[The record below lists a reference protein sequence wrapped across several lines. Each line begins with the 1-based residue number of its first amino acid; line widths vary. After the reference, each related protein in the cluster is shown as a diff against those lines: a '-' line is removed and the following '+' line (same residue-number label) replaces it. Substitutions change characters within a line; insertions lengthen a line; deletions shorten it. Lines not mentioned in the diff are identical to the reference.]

1 MESETC
7 HDTLS
12 AAGGVR
18 KPLNLCRGG
27 LGALRWGPRWPAPR
41 WGPSLTLN
49 LAQHRWSRFSFTFSL
64 SLKDS
69 LAKHSSALES
79 IGYTWVAVWSHA
91 AMVAKNLKR
100 ATRRAG
106 EKIFLGKTP
115 HLFSPGLHIRTKIC
129 TWVHSGEIL
138 LRTVVTSRSI
148 CQMDPFYAGAGI
160 LISQSVYR
168 GQKQNGSFQILS
180 RNMLYCL

>member
-1 MESETC
+1 M
-7 HDTLS
+7 
-12 AAGGVR
+12 R

-27 LGALRWGPRWPAPR
+27 LCALRWGPRWPAPR
-41 WGPSLTLN
+41 WGPSLAPN
-49 LAQHRWSRFSFTFSL
+49 LAQHRWSRFSFTFSI

-69 LAKHSSALES
+69 LAKHSSALGS

-106 EKIFLGKTP
+106 EKIFLGRTP

-168 GQKQNGSFQILS
+168 GQKQNGSFQILR

>member
-1 MESETC
+1 MG
-7 HDTLS
+7 
-12 AAGGVR
+12 AGSGS
-18 KPLNLCRGG
+18 K
-27 LGALRWGPRWPAPR
+27 LGP
-41 WGPSLTLN
+41 T
-49 LAQHRWSRFSFTFSL
+49 QVEQIQFHFSL

-69 LAKHSSALES
+69 LAKHSSALGS

-106 EKIFLGKTP
+106 EKIFLGRTP
-115 HLFSPGLHIRTKIC
+115 HLFCLGLHIRTKIC

-148 CQMDPFYAGAGI
+148 CQMDPFYARAGI

-168 GQKQNGSFQILS
+168 GQKQNGSFQILR